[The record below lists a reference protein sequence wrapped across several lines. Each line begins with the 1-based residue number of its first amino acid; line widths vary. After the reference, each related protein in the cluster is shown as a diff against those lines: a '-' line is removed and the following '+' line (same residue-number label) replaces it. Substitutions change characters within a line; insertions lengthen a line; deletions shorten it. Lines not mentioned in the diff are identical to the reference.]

1 VRSEKKNRETAYI
14 VEVRMIRDA
23 AVADEDWCDGDDD
36 KVDQICVGSE
46 ERRNDACTAL
56 DHERLDAEIAEG
68 SEDGREMQQ
77 MVSDRDNE
85 YFSAGGLKGSAAGE
99 VARIVEIGISSK
111 EVRTPA

>member
-1 VRSEKKNRETAYI
+1 MRSEKKNRETAYI

-46 ERRNDACTAL
+46 ERR
-56 DHERLDAEIAEG
+56 
-68 SEDGREMQQ
+68 
-77 MVSDRDNE
+77 DNE